1 MLKNVVRFL
10 VLLMVAIS
18 AHAGEGQKRLDH
30 FLDGLKTMHAG
41 FVQTVTNARGE
52 RKEETRGDLWLSRP
66 GRFRLYYKNPY
77 EQIYVADGKNLW
89 LYDRDLEQV
98 TVKPQGESLG
108 STPATLLSSTAPLSD
123 NFTIK
128 EEGKHE
134 GFQWLLLKPKAADS
148 NFDYVRIAMEGD
160 VLRAMEMVDGFGNTT
175 RLYLEKVVR
184 NPAIDNK
191 RFHFTPPPGVD
202 VIGEAQAGG

>member
-1 MLKNVVRFL
+1 MLKTAVRIILPFL
-10 VLLMVAIS
+10 FVAA
-18 AHAGEGQKRLDH
+18 AHAGEGQTRLNR
-30 FLDGLKTMHAG
+30 FLDGLNTMQAD

-52 RKEETRGDLWLSRP
+52 RKEETRGNLWLSRP
-66 GRFRLYYKNPY
+66 GRFRLHYKNPY
-77 EQIYVADGKNLW
+77 EQLYVADGKNLW

-108 STPATLLSSTAPLSD
+108 NKPAMLLSSAAPLD
-123 NFTIK
+123 ENFSIK

-148 NFDYVRIAMEGD
+148 NFDYVRLALEGD

-175 RLYLEKVVR
+175 RLYLEKVTR
-184 NPAIDNK
+184 NPKVADK
-191 RFHFTPPPGVD
+191 QFHFTPPPGVD
-202 VIGEAQAGG
+202 VIGEVQ